1 MLKAINGQVDTGGIM
16 DYIRFGAGSKTL
28 VMIPGVGDGLKTVRG
43 MAVPFA
49 LMYRALAKDFTVYV
63 FSRRRDLAPHTTTR
77 EMADDLNRAMEKL
90 GLSATAAVGV
100 SQGGMIAQ
108 WLAIDHPE
116 KLSRLVLAVT
126 LSKPNTTVETVVS
139 GWLEMAERGD
149 YKGILLDTAERSYS
163 PKRLRRAR
171 LSYGLLGQIGKPRS
185 FERFR
190 IQAESCVT
198 HNAYAELPRIVCPT
212 LVIGGTDDRIVTGE
226 ASGELAARIPGS
238 SLYLYEGLGHGL
250 YEEAPDFLGRVADFC
265 RETEAQNG

>member
-90 GLSATAAVGV
+90 GLSATAVVGV

-108 WLAIDHPE
+108 WLAVDHPD
-116 KLSRLVLAVT
+116 KVGRLVLAVT
-126 LSKPNTTVETVVS
+126 LCRPNPTVREAI
-139 GWLEMAERGD
+139 GKWLEMAGRGD
-149 YKGILLDTAERSYS
+149 YKGIMLDTAERSYS
-163 PKRLRRAR
+163 PKKLRQSRLTYS
-171 LSYGLLGQIGKPRS
+171 LMGNLGKPKS
-185 FERFR
+185 FDRFVT
-190 IQAESCVT
+190 QAESCLT
-198 HNAYAELPRIVCPT
+198 HDASAELGKIACPT
-212 LVIGGTDDRIVTGE
+212 LVIGGTADAIVTGA
-226 ASGELAARIPGS
+226 ASEELAAGIPGS
-238 SLYLYEGLGHGL
+238 ELYMYEGLSHGL
-250 YEEAPDFLGRVADFC
+250 YEEAPDFLDRVVRFC
-265 RETEAQNG
+265 R